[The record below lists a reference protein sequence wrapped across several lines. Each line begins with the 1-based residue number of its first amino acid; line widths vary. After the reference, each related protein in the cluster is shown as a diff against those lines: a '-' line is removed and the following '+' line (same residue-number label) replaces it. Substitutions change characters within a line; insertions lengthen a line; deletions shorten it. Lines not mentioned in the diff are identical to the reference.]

1 MFLGIL
7 KRKKGVKIQFA
18 PVNNRGEVEIDEIKK
33 LINSKTKII
42 FDHISNVTGAIYR
55 DKKKLLI

>member
-1 MFLGIL
+1 MFLGIF

-42 FDHISNVTGAIYR
+42 ALTHISNVTGAIMPI
-55 DKKKLLI
+55 KKLLI